1 MPSWNECGTGASAV
15 DSRQI
20 ARNAATFRVVRH
32 WSRLKG
38 MYATA
43 NEVVSGHDLTGMNV
57 IVTGGT
63 SGLGAETARV
73 LAAAG
78 ARVVAAGR
86 SRGTAELPASA
97 EFEEL
102 DLASLKSVDAFVR
115 RWNRP
120 LHLLVNNAGVM
131 RTPFG
136 RTVDGFE
143 LQFGTN
149 HLGHFALTT
158 GLLPALRDVGGARVV
173 VLSSRG
179 HRRSDVNFDDPNYL
193 HRPYDPWEAYGQS
206 KTANCLFA
214 VGLTRRGM
222 SANAVAPGAI
232 QTSLMRHMP
241 QQELAE
247 RGWLDTAGNRVNGPG
262 PEWKTIEQ
270 GAATTVWAAV
280 APELQGVG
288 GKYLDNCAIAE
299 PWTGPGEV
307 PFGFYVPYA
316 LDPDHAERLWDL
328 SEKLT
333 AR

>member
-1 MPSWNECGTGASAV
+1 MT
-15 DSRQI
+15 
-20 ARNAATFRVVRH
+20 
-32 WSRLKG
+32 
-38 MYATA
+38 YATA
-43 NEVVSGHDLTGMNV
+43 SEVVSGHDLTGMNV

-78 ARVVAAGR
+78 AHVVAAGR
-86 SRGTAELPASA
+86 SRGTAGLPASV

-102 DLASLKSVDAFVR
+102 DLASLKSVGAFVR
-115 RWNRP
+115 RWSRP

-136 RTVDGFE
+136 RTADGFE

-158 GLLPALRDVGGARVV
+158 GLLPALRDAGRARVV

-179 HRRSDVNFDDPNYL
+179 HRRSDIDFDDPNYL
-193 HRPYDPWEAYGQS
+193 RRPYEPWEAYGQS

-214 VGLTRRGM
+214 VGLTRRGIP
-222 SANAVAPGAI
+222 ANAVAPGAI

-241 QQELAE
+241 QEELAE
-247 RGWLDTAGNRVNGPG
+247 RGWLDPAGHRVNGPG

-280 APELQGVG
+280 APELEGVG

-299 PWTGPGEV
+299 PWTGQGEV
-307 PFGFYVPYA
+307 PFGFYAPYA
-316 LDPDHAERLWDL
+316 LDPDHAERLWTL

-333 AR
+333 TR

>member
-1 MPSWNECGTGASAV
+1 MAYVTAS
-15 DSRQI
+15 
-20 ARNAATFRVVRH
+20 
-32 WSRLKG
+32 
-38 MYATA
+38 
-43 NEVVSGHDLTGMNV
+43 EVVSGHDLSGMNV

-63 SGLGAETARV
+63 SGLGAETVRV

-78 ARVVAAGR
+78 AHVVTAGR
-86 SRGTAELPASA
+86 SRGAAGLPAPA

-102 DLASLKSVDAFVR
+102 DLASLESVDAFVR

-120 LHLLVNNAGVM
+120 LHLLINNAAVM

-136 RTVDGFE
+136 RTADGFE

-158 GLLPALRDVGGARVV
+158 GLLPALRDAGAARVV

-179 HRRSDVNFDDPNYL
+179 HRRSDVDFGDPNYL
-193 HRPYDPWEAYGQS
+193 RRPYDPWEAYGQS

-214 VGLTRRGM
+214 VGLTLRAV

-241 QQELAE
+241 QEELAA
-247 RGWLDTAGNRVNGPG
+247 RGWLDSAGNRVNGPG

-280 APELQGVG
+280 RHFAGRSRRSRLRPGVHTRW
-288 GKYLDNCAIAE
+288 
-299 PWTGPGEV
+299 PGPRSCRKQR
-307 PFGFYVPYA
+307 
-316 LDPDHAERLWDL
+316 DHNLVER
-328 SEKLT
+328 
-333 AR
+333 

>member
-1 MPSWNECGTGASAV
+1 MTYTTAS
-15 DSRQI
+15 
-20 ARNAATFRVVRH
+20 
-32 WSRLKG
+32 
-38 MYATA
+38 
-43 NEVVSGHDLTGMNV
+43 EVASGHDLTGMNA
-57 IVTGGT
+57 IVTGGS

-78 ARVVAAGR
+78 ARVVVAGR
-86 SRGTAELPASA
+86 SRGTPELPAST

-102 DLASLKSVDAFVR
+102 DLALLTSVDAFVR

-120 LHLLVNNAGVM
+120 LHLLINNAGVM

-136 RTVDGFE
+136 RTADGFE
-143 LQFGTN
+143 LQFGIN

-158 GLLPALRDVGGARVV
+158 GLLPALRDAGEARVV

-179 HRRSDVNFDDPNYL
+179 HRRGDVDFDDPNYL
-193 HRPYDPWEAYGQS
+193 SRPYDPWEAYGQS

-214 VGLTRRGM
+214 VALTRRGIK
-222 SANAVAPGAI
+222 ANAVAPGSI
-232 QTSLMRHMP
+232 QTNLMRHMP
-241 QQELAE
+241 HEELAA
-247 RGWLDTAGNRVNGPG
+247 RGWLDSAGNRINGPG
-262 PEWKTIEQ
+262 PGWKTVEQ

-288 GKYLDNCAIAE
+288 GKYLDDCAIAQ
-299 PWTGPGEV
+299 PWTGQGEV
-307 PFGFYVPYA
+307 PFGFFAPYA

>member
-1 MPSWNECGTGASAV
+1 MAYPTAS
-15 DSRQI
+15 
-20 ARNAATFRVVRH
+20 
-32 WSRLKG
+32 
-38 MYATA
+38 
-43 NEVVSGHDLTGMNV
+43 EVVSGHDLTGMNV

-63 SGLGAETARV
+63 SGLGAETVRV

-102 DLASLKSVDAFVR
+102 DLASLASVGAFVR

-120 LHLLVNNAGVM
+120 LHLLINNAGVM

-136 RTVDGFE
+136 RTADGFE

-149 HLGHFALTT
+149 HLGHFALTI
-158 GLLPALRDVGGARVV
+158 GLLPALQDAGSARVV

-179 HRRSDVNFDDPNYL
+179 HRRSDVDFDDPNY
-193 HRPYDPWEAYGQS
+193 HSRRYDPWAAYGQS

-214 VGLTRRGM
+214 VGLTRRGRP
-222 SANAVAPGAI
+222 ANAVAPGAI
-232 QTSLMRHMP
+232 QTSLMRHIP
-241 QQELAE
+241 HEELAE
-247 RGWLDTAGNRVNGPG
+247 RGWLDSAGNRINGPG
-262 PEWKTIEQ
+262 PEWKTVEQ

-307 PFGFYVPYA
+307 PYGSYAPYA
-316 LDPDHAERLWDL
+316 LDPDHAERLWAL

-333 AR
+333 GFAAASFD

>member
-1 MPSWNECGTGASAV
+1 MAYPTAS
-15 DSRQI
+15 
-20 ARNAATFRVVRH
+20 
-32 WSRLKG
+32 
-38 MYATA
+38 
-43 NEVVSGHDLTGMNV
+43 EVVSGHDLTGMNV

-63 SGLGAETARV
+63 SGLGAETTRV

-78 ARVVAAGR
+78 ARVVAAAR
-86 SRGTAELPASA
+86 RRGTAELPASA

-102 DLASLKSVDAFVR
+102 DLASLTSVGAFVR

-120 LHLLVNNAGVM
+120 LHLLINNAGVM

-136 RTVDGFE
+136 RTADGFE

-149 HLGHFALTT
+149 HLGHFALTV
-158 GLLPALRDVGGARVV
+158 GLLPALRDAGEARVV

-179 HRRSDVNFDDPNYL
+179 HRRSDVDFDDPNY
-193 HRPYDPWEAYGQS
+193 HRRRYDPWAAYGQS

-214 VGLTRRGM
+214 VGLTRRGRP
-222 SANAVAPGAI
+222 ANAVAPGAI

-241 QQELAE
+241 HEELAK
-247 RGWLDTAGNRVNGPG
+247 RGWLDSAGNRINGPG
-262 PEWKTIEQ
+262 PEWKTVEQ

-280 APELQGVG
+280 APELGGVG

-299 PWTGPGEV
+299 PWTGTGDV
-307 PFGFYVPYA
+307 PYGSYAPYA
-316 LDPDHAERLWDL
+316 LDPDHAERLWVL

-333 AR
+333 GVVAAFD

>member
-1 MPSWNECGTGASAV
+1 MEYPT
-15 DSRQI
+15 
-20 ARNAATFRVVRH
+20 AR
-32 WSRLKG
+32 
-38 MYATA
+38 
-43 NEVVSGHDLTGMNV
+43 EVVSGHDLTGMNV

-63 SGLGAETARV
+63 SGLGAQTARV

-86 SRGTAELPASA
+86 SRGSAELPAAA

-102 DLASLKSVDAFVR
+102 DLVSLASVEAFVR

-120 LHLLVNNAGVM
+120 LHLLINNAGVM

-136 RTVDGFE
+136 RTADGFE

-158 GLLPALRDVGGARVV
+158 GLLPALRDAGEARVV

-179 HRRSDVNFDDPNYL
+179 HRRSDVDFDDPNYL
-193 HRPYDPWEAYGQS
+193 SRPYDPWEAYGQS

-214 VGLTRRGM
+214 VGLTQRGM
-222 SANAVAPGAI
+222 PANAVAPGSI
-232 QTSLMRHMP
+232 QTGLMRHMP
-241 QQELAE
+241 HEELAE
-247 RGWLDTAGNRVNGPG
+247 RGWLDSAGNRINGPG
-262 PEWKTIEQ
+262 PEWKTVEQ

-280 APELQGVG
+280 APELRGVG
-288 GKYLDNCAIAE
+288 AKYLDNCAIAQ

-307 PFGFYVPYA
+307 PFGFYAPYA
-316 LDPDHAERLWDL
+316 LDPDHAERLWVL

-333 AR
+333 A

>member
-1 MPSWNECGTGASAV
+1 MAYPTAS
-15 DSRQI
+15 
-20 ARNAATFRVVRH
+20 
-32 WSRLKG
+32 
-38 MYATA
+38 
-43 NEVVSGHDLTGMNV
+43 EVVSGRDLTGMNV

-78 ARVVAAGR
+78 ARVVTAGR
-86 SRGTAELPASA
+86 GRGTAEPPASA

-102 DLASLKSVDAFVR
+102 DLASLASVDAFVR

-120 LHLLVNNAGVM
+120 LHLLINNAGVM
-131 RTPFG
+131 RTPLG
-136 RTVDGFE
+136 RTADGFE

-158 GLLPALRDVGGARVV
+158 GLLPALRDAGEARVV

-179 HRRSDVNFDDPNYL
+179 HRRSDVDFDDPNYL
-193 HRPYDPWEAYGQS
+193 SRRYDPWAAYGQS

-214 VGLTRRGM
+214 VGLTQRGM
-222 SANAVAPGAI
+222 PANAVAPGSI
-232 QTSLMRHMP
+232 QTNLMRHMP
-241 QQELAE
+241 REELAE
-247 RGWLDTAGNRVNGPG
+247 RGWLDSAGNRVNGPG
-262 PEWKTIEQ
+262 PEWKTVEQ

-307 PFGFYVPYA
+307 AFGFYAPYA
-316 LDPDHAERLWDL
+316 LDPDHAERLWVL

-333 AR
+333 ASA

>member
-1 MPSWNECGTGASAV
+1 MA
-15 DSRQI
+15 
-20 ARNAATFRVVRH
+20 
-32 WSRLKG
+32 
-38 MYATA
+38 YATTS
-43 NEVVSGHDLTGMNV
+43 EVVSGHDLTGMNV

-78 ARVVAAGR
+78 ARVVVAGR
-86 SRGTAELPASA
+86 SRGPAELPAPA

-102 DLASLKSVDAFVR
+102 DLASLRSVDAFVR

-120 LHLLVNNAGVM
+120 LHLLINNAGVM

-136 RTVDGFE
+136 RTADGFE

-158 GLLPALRDVGGARVV
+158 GLLPALRDAGEARVV

-179 HRRSDVNFDDPNYL
+179 HRRSDVDFDDPNYL

-214 VGLTRRGM
+214 VGLTQRGM
-222 SANAVAPGAI
+222 AANAVAPGAI

-241 QQELAE
+241 HGELAE
-247 RGWLDTAGNRVNGPG
+247 RGWLDSAGNRVNGPG
-262 PEWKTIEQ
+262 PEWRTVGQ

-280 APELQGVG
+280 APQLRGVG
-288 GKYLDNCAIAE
+288 GKYLDNCAIAG
-299 PWTGPGEV
+299 PWTGQGEV
-307 PFGFYVPYA
+307 PYGFHAPYA
-316 LDPDHAERLWDL
+316 LDPDHAERLWTL

-333 AR
+333 ER

>member
-1 MPSWNECGTGASAV
+1 LT
-15 DSRQI
+15 
-20 ARNAATFRVVRH
+20 
-32 WSRLKG
+32 
-38 MYATA
+38 YATA
-43 NEVVSGHDLTGMNV
+43 SEVASGHDLTGMNV

-63 SGLGAETARV
+63 SGLGAETVRV
-73 LAAAG
+73 LATAG

-86 SRGTAELPASA
+86 SRRTAELPAPA

-102 DLASLKSVDAFVR
+102 DLASLNAVDDFVR
-115 RWNRP
+115 RWKWP
-120 LHLLVNNAGVM
+120 LHLLINNAGVM

-136 RTVDGFE
+136 RTADGFE

-158 GLLPALRDVGGARVV
+158 GLLPALRDAGGARVV

-179 HRRSDVNFDDPNYL
+179 HRRSDVDFGDPNYL
-193 HRPYDPWEAYGQS
+193 YRPYDPWEAYGQS

-222 SANAVAPGAI
+222 PANAVAPGAI

-241 QQELAE
+241 HEELAA
-247 RGWLDTAGNRVNGPG
+247 RGWLDSAGNRVNGPG
-262 PEWKTIEQ
+262 QEWKTVEQ
-270 GAATTVWAAV
+270 GAATTIWAAV
-280 APELQGVG
+280 APQLQGVG

-299 PWTGPGEV
+299 PWTGQGEV
-307 PFGFYVPYA
+307 PFGFYAPYA
-316 LDPDHAERLWDL
+316 LDPDNAERLWTL

-333 AR
+333 ARC